1 MSRTRFAAAERA
13 LRSRLAKLIHEEPVL
28 RGTLSLRRVTCGKA
42 GCRCAEG
49 RKHPALFLSS
59 SRKGKTRQIFIPA
72 ELETEIRQ
80 WVDNYH
86 RVRDLLE
93 AVSESALERLNGRK
107 QEKQHRTP
115 QKDKR
120 KRS

>member
-1 MSRTRFAAAERA
+1 MSRTQFAAAERA

-28 RGTLSLRRVTCGKA
+28 RGTLSVRRVTCGKA
-42 GCRCAEG
+42 GCRCIQG
-49 RKHPALFLSS
+49 QKHLALFLSS
-59 SRKGKTRQIFIPA
+59 SREGTTRQIFIPA

-86 RVRDLLE
+86 QVRDLLE
-93 AVSESALERLNGRK
+93 AVSELALERLNGRK
-107 QEKQHRTP
+107 QEKQRHTP
-115 QKDKR
+115 QTDKR

>member
-1 MSRTRFAAAERA
+1 MSRTQFAAAERA

-28 RGTLSLRRVTCGKA
+28 RGTLSVRRVTCGKA
-42 GCRCAEG
+42 GCRCSQG
-49 RKHPALFLSS
+49 QKHLALFLSS

-107 QEKQHRTP
+107 QEKQHHPP
-115 QKDKR
+115 QTDKR

>member
-28 RGTLSLRRVTCGKA
+28 RGTLSVRHVTCGKA

-49 RKHPALFLSS
+49 QKHLALFLSS

-86 RVRDLLE
+86 QVRDLLE
-93 AVSESALERLNGRK
+93 GVSESALERLNGRK
-107 QEKQHRTP
+107 QEKHRHAP
-115 QKDKR
+115 QTDKR

>member
-1 MSRTRFAAAERA
+1 MSRTQFAAAERA
-13 LRSRLAKLIHEEPVL
+13 LRSRLAKLIHEEPLL
-28 RGTLSLRRVTCGKA
+28 RGTLSVRRVTCGKA
-42 GCRCAEG
+42 GCRCAQG

-59 SRKGKTRQIFIPA
+59 SREGITRQVFIPA

-86 RVRDLLE
+86 QVRDLLE
-93 AVSESALERLNGRK
+93 AVSELALERLNGRK
-107 QEKQHRTP
+107 QEKQRHTP
-115 QKDKR
+115 QTDKR

>member
-1 MSRTRFAAAERA
+1 MARTQFAAGERA

-28 RGTLSLRRVTCGKA
+28 RGTLSVRHVTCGKA
-42 GCRCAEG
+42 GCRCTQG
-49 RKHPALFLSS
+49 QKHLALFLSS
-59 SRKGKTRQIFIPA
+59 SREGKTRQVFIPA
-72 ELETEIRQ
+72 ELETQIRQ

-86 RVRDLLE
+86 QVRDLLE

-107 QEKQHRTP
+107 QEKHRHAP
-115 QKDKR
+115 QTDKR